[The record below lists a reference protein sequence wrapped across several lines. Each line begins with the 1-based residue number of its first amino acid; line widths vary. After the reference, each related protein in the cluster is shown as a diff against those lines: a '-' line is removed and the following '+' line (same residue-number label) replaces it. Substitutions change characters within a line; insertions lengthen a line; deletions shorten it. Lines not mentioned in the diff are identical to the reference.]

1 MIKKYSNFINE
12 NIQDNEFVQLRDKLL
27 SNEEKI
33 AKEGNFPNLDKYLK
47 KIEDMKSINVPKIFI
62 KKYKSLTGAT
72 DWDLPNEIFKFS

>member
-1 MIKKYSNFINE
+1 MIKGYLKFINE
-12 NIQDNEFVQLRDKLL
+12 NSDEFTKLRDKLL

-47 KIEDMKSINVPKIFI
+47 RIEDMKSINDPKIFI

-72 DWDLPNEIFKFS
+72 DWDLPNDIFRFS